1 MMSLSEPEVRS
12 AGYLSTVCG
21 RFYRAVAPGYE
32 HNALSGSVRAGRYSR
47 PHQPT
52 LYLSASEAG
61 VTAAMMAHA
70 GLTEHRHVLQFD
82 VNAADIFD
90 LRASRALDEV
100 RRKAGDPLSAWQ
112 EIAKRGGEPASWQA
126 RDWIESIGAKGLID
140 PSRKAPGLWHLVLFS
155 WNIAGSPTV
164 G

>member
-1 MMSLSEPEVRS
+1 MSLSEPEVRTV
-12 AGYLSTVCG
+12 GYLSTVRG
-21 RFYRAVAPGYE
+21 RFFRAVVPGYE
-32 HNALSGSVRAGRYSR
+32 QNALSGSVRAGRYSR

-52 LYLSASEAG
+52 LYLSSSEAG

-70 GLTEHRHVLQFD
+70 GLTDRWHVLQFD
-82 VNAADIFD
+82 VNAADVFD

-112 EIAKRGGEPASWQA
+112 EIAEHGGEPASWHA

-140 PSRKAPGLWHLVLFS
+140 PSRKVPGLWHLVLFS
-155 WNIAGSPTV
+155 WNVPGSPIV
-164 G
+164 S